1 MMSNNKLDKLIK
13 GLTEIQPRFD
23 RLQTMES
30 RVWQSIN
37 RRRADMPRNVIE
49 GWLASLFV
57 PEYRLAS
64 LSFALMVGVFAATLS
79 VSNPQPANAAQ
90 ALNLH
95 VFSSNYGITS
105 AVIIA
110 KNGGKT

>member
-1 MMSNNKLDKLIK
+1 MSNEKIDKLIK
-13 GLTEIQPRFD
+13 GLIDTHPRLD

-37 RRRADMPRNVIE
+37 RQLADMPRNVIE
-49 GWLASLFV
+49 GWLASFFV

-79 VSNPQPANAAQ
+79 VSNPQTANAAQ
-90 ALNLH
+90 ALNLQ

-105 AVIIA
+105 TAIFA
-110 KNGGKT
+110 KNGG

>member
-1 MMSNNKLDKLIK
+1 MSNDILDKLIK
-13 GLTEIQPRFD
+13 GLADIQPRFD

-49 GWLASLFV
+49 GWLTGLFV
-57 PEYRLAS
+57 PEYRMAS
-64 LSFALMVGVFAATLS
+64 LSFALVVGIFAAALS
-79 VSNPQPANAAQ
+79 VSSPQPANAAQ

-105 AVIIA
+105 TVILA
-110 KNGGKT
+110 TNEGKT

>member
-1 MMSNNKLDKLIK
+1 MLDKKLTNLIK
-13 GLTEIQPRFD
+13 GLSISQPCYD
-23 RLQTMES
+23 GLQMMES

-37 RRRADMPRNVIE
+37 KRRANMPRNAIE

-64 LSFALMVGVFAATLS
+64 LSFALLVGISAATLS

-95 VFSSNYGITS
+95 VFSSNYGVTS
-105 AVIIA
+105 TAILI
-110 KNGGKT
+110 KNGG

>member
-1 MMSNNKLDKLIK
+1 MSSNKLDKLIK
-13 GLTEIQPRFD
+13 GLVEAQPRFD

-30 RVWQSIN
+30 LVWQSIN

-49 GWLASLFV
+49 GWLTSLFV

-79 VSNPQPANAAQ
+79 VSNPQTANAAQ

-105 AVIIA
+105 TVILA
-110 KNGGKT
+110 KNGG

>member
-1 MMSNNKLDKLIK
+1 MSNDKLDKLIK
-13 GLTEIQPRFD
+13 GLVESEPGFD
-23 RLQTMES
+23 RLQTIES

-37 RRRADMPRNVIE
+37 RRRADIPRNVIE
-49 GWLASLFV
+49 GWLAGLFL

>member
-1 MMSNNKLDKLIK
+1 MSNKKFDKLIK
-13 GLTEIQPRFD
+13 GLIETQPRFE
-23 RLQTMES
+23 RLQMVES
-30 RVWQSIN
+30 RVWQAIN

-64 LSFALMVGVFAATLS
+64 LFFALMVGVFAATLS

-90 ALNLH
+90 ALNLQ

-105 AVIIA
+105 TAIFA
-110 KNGGKT
+110 KNGG

>member
-1 MMSNNKLDKLIK
+1 MSSDKLDKLIK
-13 GLTEIQPRFD
+13 GLAVSQPRFE
-23 RLQTMES
+23 RLQAVES

-37 RRRADMPRNVIE
+37 RRRADMPRNFVE

-57 PEYRLAS
+57 PEYRMAS
-64 LSFALMVGVFAATLS
+64 LSFALLVGVFAATLS

-95 VFSSNYGITS
+95 VFSSSYGITS
-105 AVIIA
+105 GIIPDR
-110 KNGGKT
+110 NGGKS

>member
-1 MMSNNKLDKLIK
+1 MSNDKLDTLIK
-13 GLTEIQPRFD
+13 GLTVAQPRFD
-23 RLQTMES
+23 RLQTIES

-37 RRRADMPRNVIE
+37 KRRADMPRNIIE
-49 GWLASLFV
+49 SWLASLFT

-79 VSNPQPANAAQ
+79 VSNSQPANAAQ

-105 AVIIA
+105 TAIVA

>member
-1 MMSNNKLDKLIK
+1 MSSDNLNKLIK
-13 GLTEIQPRFD
+13 ELAASQPRFEG
-23 RLQTMES
+23 LQSVES

-37 RRRADMPRNVIE
+37 RRRASMPRNVIE

-79 VSNPQPANAAQ
+79 ISNPQPANAAQ

-105 AVIIA
+105 NVILD

>member
-1 MMSNNKLDKLIK
+1 MSSGKLDKLIK
-13 GLTEIQPRFD
+13 GLSESQPRFD
-23 RLQTMES
+23 RLQTIES

-37 RRRADMPRNVIE
+37 RQRADMPRNVIE
-49 GWLASLFV
+49 GWLASLFT
-57 PEYRLAS
+57 PEYRFAS

-105 AVIIA
+105 TVILA

>member
-1 MMSNNKLDKLIK
+1 MSNRKLDKLIK
-13 GLTEIQPRFD
+13 GLIEAQPRFD
-23 RLQTMES
+23 RLQTVES

-37 RRRADMPRNVIE
+37 KRRADMPRNVIE
-49 GWLASLFV
+49 DWLASLFV
-57 PEYRLAS
+57 PEYRMAS
-64 LSFALMVGVFAATLS
+64 LSFALVVGVFAATLS

-105 AVIIA
+105 SIILG
-110 KNGGKT
+110 KNGSKT

>member
-1 MMSNNKLDKLIK
+1 MSSDKLDKLIK
-13 GLTEIQPRFD
+13 GLIEAQPHFD

-37 RRRADMPRNVIE
+37 KRRADMPRNVIE

-64 LSFALMVGVFAATLS
+64 LSFRPDGRGFRRHFKRF
-79 VSNPQPANAAQ
+79 QPAARQCGAGAQ
-90 ALNLH
+90 PARLFFKLWYNLH
-95 VFSSNYGITS
+95 GYSCQERG
-105 AVIIA
+105 
-110 KNGGKT
+110 

>member
-1 MMSNNKLDKLIK
+1 MSNDKLDSLIK
-13 GLTEIQPRFD
+13 GLEKAQPHFD

-37 RRRADMPRNVIE
+37 KRRAEMPRNVIE

-57 PEYRLAS
+57 PEYRVAS
-64 LSFALMVGVFAATLS
+64 LSFALVVGIFAATLS

-105 AVIIA
+105 TVILA

>member
-1 MMSNNKLDKLIK
+1 MSSDKLDKLIK
-13 GLTEIQPRFD
+13 GLAASQPRFD

-49 GWLASLFV
+49 GWLASLFT

-64 LSFALMVGVFAATLS
+64 LSFALMVGDFAATLS
-79 VSNPQPANAAQ
+79 ISNPQPANAAQ

-105 AVIIA
+105 MVILA
-110 KNGGKT
+110 KNGG

>member
-1 MMSNNKLDKLIK
+1 MSNEKIDKLIK
-13 GLTEIQPRFD
+13 GLIDTHPRLD

-37 RRRADMPRNVIE
+37 RLRADMPHNVIE
-49 GWLASLFV
+49 GWLASLYV

-79 VSNPQPANAAQ
+79 VSNPQTANAAQ
-90 ALNLH
+90 ALNLQ

-105 AVIIA
+105 TAIFA
-110 KNGGKT
+110 KNGG

>member
-1 MMSNNKLDKLIK
+1 MSNDKLDKLIK
-13 GLTEIQPRFD
+13 GLVESEPGFD
-23 RLQTMES
+23 RLQTIES

-37 RRRADMPRNVIE
+37 RRRADMPRSVVE
-49 GWLASLFV
+49 GWLASLFI
-57 PEYRLAS
+57 PEYRMAS
-64 LSFALMVGVFAATLS
+64 LSFALIVGVFAATLS

-105 AVIIA
+105 SVILD

>member
-1 MMSNNKLDKLIK
+1 MID
-13 GLTEIQPRFD
+13 THPRLD

-37 RRRADMPRNVIE
+37 RLRADMPRNVIE

-79 VSNPQPANAAQ
+79 VSNPQTANAAQ
-90 ALNLH
+90 ALNLQ

-105 AVIIA
+105 TAIFA
-110 KNGGKT
+110 KNGG

>member
-1 MMSNNKLDKLIK
+1 MSIDKFNNLIS
-13 GLTEIQPRFD
+13 GLRQAEPD
-23 RLQTMES
+23 YSSLVGMES

-37 RRRADMPRNVIE
+37 GRRADMPRNLVE

-64 LSFALMVGVFAATLS
+64 LSFALLAGVFAAALS
-79 VSNPQPANAAQ
+79 VSAPQPANAAQ

-105 AVIIA
+105 SIIFD
-110 KNGGKT
+110 KNGGKS

>member
-1 MMSNNKLDKLIK
+1 MSSDKLDKLIK
-13 GLTEIQPRFD
+13 GLAASQPRFD
-23 RLQTMES
+23 SLQTMES

-37 RRRADMPRNVIE
+37 RRRVDMPRNVIE

-64 LSFALMVGVFAATLS
+64 LSFALIVGVFAATLS
-79 VSNPQPANAAQ
+79 VSSPQPANAAQ

-105 AVIIA
+105 TVILA
-110 KNGGKT
+110 KNGS

>member
-1 MMSNNKLDKLIK
+1 MSNEKLDSLIK
-13 GLTEIQPRFD
+13 GLAEAQPHFD
-23 RLQTMES
+23 CLQTIES
-30 RVWQSIN
+30 CVWQSIN
-37 RRRADMPRNVIE
+37 KRRAEMPRNVIE
-49 GWLASLFV
+49 NWLASMFV

-64 LSFALMVGVFAATLS
+64 LSFALIIGVFVATLS
-79 VSNPQPANAAQ
+79 VANPQPANAAQ

-105 AVIIA
+105 TVILA

>member
-1 MMSNNKLDKLIK
+1 MSNDKLDKLIK
-13 GLTEIQPRFD
+13 EMAATQPRFD
-23 RLQTMES
+23 SLQTVES

-37 RRRADMPRNVIE
+37 RRRADMPRNFVE

-57 PEYRLAS
+57 PEYRVAS
-64 LSFALMVGVFAATLS
+64 LSFALVVGVFAATLS

-105 AVIIA
+105 AVILT